1 MSLGVGLIGCG
12 AIGTVLAHAI
22 DKGQAGNTRLAIVY
36 DRIKEKSNVLCS
48 KLTCKPKIAESFEEL
63 IACEGVDLVVEA
75 ASQEA
80 VRAYALR
87 VLRAGKDL
95 MIMSVGALVDSKLL
109 EELKRCAMETGK
121 RVYIPS
127 GAIAGL
133 DGVKAAVIG
142 KVESVTLTTRKPPE
156 GLKDAPYV
164 KEKNIRLEKLETP
177 TLIYEGPA
185 SEACKFF
192 PANVNAAAALGLAGI
207 GMENTKVQII
217 ADPSIKRNIHE
228 VKVKGEFGE
237 LEVHAENVPLV
248 DNPKTSQLAALSAIA
263 TLKKISEPLMVG
275 T

>member
-1 MSLGVGLIGCG
+1 MALGVGLIGCG
-12 AIGTVLAHAI
+12 AIGTVLAYAI
-22 DKGQAGNTRLAIVY
+22 DRGQAGSAHLVMVY
-36 DRIKEKSNVLCS
+36 DRIAEKSNILS
-48 KLTCKPKIAESFEEL
+48 KKLVRKPKIAENFEEL
-63 IACEGVDLVVEA
+63 IACKDVNLIVEA

-87 VLRAGKDL
+87 ILMAGKDL
-95 MIMSVGALVDSKLL
+95 MIMSVGALVDSELA
-109 EELKRCAMETGK
+109 EEVRRCAMESGK

-142 KVESVTLTTRKPPE
+142 KVDSVTLTTRKPPE
-156 GLKDAPYV
+156 GLKDASYI
-164 KEKNIRLEKLETP
+164 KEKKVNLEKLKSP

-185 SEACKFF
+185 SEACKLF
-192 PANVNAAAALGLAGI
+192 PANVNVAAALGLASI
-207 GMENTKVQII
+207 GVEKTKVQII

-237 LEVHAENVPLV
+237 LKTRVENVPLI
-248 DNPKTSQLAALSAIA
+248 DNPKTSRLAALSAIA
-263 TLKKISEPLMVG
+263 TLKKISEPLTIG

>member
-1 MSLGVGLIGCG
+1 MGVGLIGCG
-12 AIGTVLAHAI
+12 AIGTVLACAI
-22 DKGQAGNTRLAIVY
+22 DKGEAGSTHLAVVY
-36 DRIKEKSNVLCS
+36 DRIKEKSNILCG
-48 KLTCKPKIAESFEEL
+48 KLVRKPKIAESFEEL
-63 IACEGVDLVVEA
+63 IACEDVDLVVEA

-95 MIMSVGALVDSKLL
+95 MIMSVGALVDSELV
-109 EELKRCAMETGK
+109 EEVRRCAMENRK

-133 DGVKAAVIG
+133 DGAKAAVIG
-142 KVESVTLTTRKPPE
+142 KVDSVTLTTRKPPE

-164 KEKNIRLEKLETP
+164 KEKKMHLEKLKSP
-177 TLIYEGPA
+177 KLIYEGPA
-185 SEACKFF
+185 SEACKLF
-192 PANVNAAAALGLAGI
+192 PANVNVAAALGLASVGV
-207 GMENTKVQII
+207 EKTKVQII

-237 LEVHAENVPLV
+237 LQVHVENVPLM

-263 TLKKISEPLMVG
+263 TLKKISEPLTVG

>member
-12 AIGTVLAHAI
+12 AIGTVLACAI
-22 DKGQAGNTRLAIVY
+22 DSGQAGNTRLTIVY
-36 DRIKEKSNVLCS
+36 DRIKEKSNVLYR
-48 KLTCKPKIAESFEEL
+48 KLVCKPKVANSFEEL
-63 IACEGVDLVVEA
+63 IACEDVDLIVEA

-109 EELKRCAMETGK
+109 EEIRGCAMESGK

-156 GLKDAPYV
+156 GFNDAPYV
-164 KEKNIRLEKLETP
+164 KEKDILLEKLNSP

-185 SEACKFF
+185 SEACKLF
-192 PANVNAAAALGLAGI
+192 PANVNVAAALGLAGI
-207 GMENTKVQII
+207 GVEKTKVQII

-248 DNPKTSQLAALSAIA
+248 DNPKTSRLAALSAIA
-263 TLKKISEPLMVG
+263 VLKKISEPLTIG

>member
-1 MSLGVGLIGCG
+1 LGVGLIGCG
-12 AIGTVLAHAI
+12 AIGTVLACAI
-22 DKGQAGNTRLAIVY
+22 DKGEAGSTHLAVVY
-36 DRIKEKSNVLCS
+36 DRIKEKSNILCG
-48 KLTCKPKIAESFEEL
+48 KLVRKPKIAESFEEL
-63 IACEGVDLVVEA
+63 IACEDVDLVVEA

-95 MIMSVGALVDSKLL
+95 MIMSVGALVDSELV
-109 EELKRCAMETGK
+109 EEVRRCAMENRK

-127 GAIAGL
+127 GAMAGL
-133 DGVKAAVIG
+133 DGAKAAVIG
-142 KVESVTLTTRKPPE
+142 KVDSVTLTTRKPPE

-164 KEKNIRLEKLETP
+164 KEKKMHLEKLKSP
-177 TLIYEGPA
+177 KLIYEGPA
-185 SEACKFF
+185 SEACKLF
-192 PANVNAAAALGLAGI
+192 PANVNVAAALGLASVGV
-207 GMENTKVQII
+207 EKTKVQII

-237 LEVHAENVPLV
+237 LKTRVENVPLI

-263 TLKKISEPLMVG
+263 TLKKISEPLTIG